1 MIPTAL
7 PGVGIPCPRR
17 VPEEM
22 RILGEGAAPLPL
34 LTATAGLVLASLPP
48 PSSTAKMTLQRRD
61 LEIMGFGALLG
72 EGHGLAAG
80 HSIGRHLDAT
90 LGTFQR
96 VLGCE
101 ERGEDALW
109 KSSWSRGISGYL

>member
-7 PGVGIPCPRR
+7 PGVGIPCSGR
-17 VPEEM
+17 VPEET
-22 RILGEGAAPLPL
+22 RILGEGAAPLPV

-48 PSSTAKMTLQRRD
+48 PSSTGKMMLQRRD
-61 LEIMGFGALLG
+61 LEMMGFSALLG
-72 EGHGLAAG
+72 EGHSLAAG
-80 HSIGRHLDAT
+80 HSIGGHLDPT
-90 LGTFQR
+90 LGTFWR

-109 KSSWSRGISGYL
+109 KSSWSRGM